1 MKPFFSVIIAVYN
14 RENHIAKAIESL
26 LAQSF
31 QNWEA
36 IIVDDG
42 SKDGTLNIIN
52 QYKHDNRIQIV
63 VLDENEGVAS
73 ARNKGIQFAKGD
85 YLTFLDSDDW
95 YKPNHLESRYSILE
109 EQEID
114 LLHGG
119 VEIIGNDKVPDKN
132 DITKDIDLSEC
143 VIGGTFFINLNTSS
157 DISSFDNSIQ
167 YSEDSDLFDKFV
179 DNGKA
184 IVKTNLKTYVYNRTL
199 DDSICSN
206 Q

>member
-14 RENHIAKAIESL
+14 RKDYIGKAIDSL

-31 QNWEA
+31 DDWEA

-42 SKDGTLNIIN
+42 SNDGTLNVIKEYNSDKRIKIIELPN
-52 QYKHDNRIQIV
+52 NK
-63 VLDENEGVAS
+63 GVAS
-73 ARNKGIQFAKGD
+73 ARNKGIEFANGD

-95 YKPNHLESRYSILE
+95 YKVNHLQSRYNILNE
-109 EQEID
+109 NNID

-119 VEIIGNDKVPDKN
+119 VEIIGTQMVPDKN
-132 DITKDIDLSEC
+132 DTTKDIDLSDC
-143 VIGGTFFINLNTSS
+143 VIGGTFFINISTSES
-157 DISSFDNSIQ
+157 LAHFDNSIQ

-179 DNGKA
+179 DKGKA

>member
-42 SKDGTLNIIN
+42 SNDGTLNIVN

-63 VLDENEGVAS
+63 KMDENKGVAF
-73 ARNKGIQFAKGD
+73 ARNRGIEFAKGN

-95 YKPNHLESRYSILE
+95 YMPNHLESRFSILE

-132 DITKDIDLSEC
+132 DITKDIDLSDC
-143 VIGGTFFINLNTSS
+143 VIGGTFFINLGTAS
-157 DISSFDNSIQ
+157 DIASFDNSIQ

-179 DNGKA
+179 DNDKA